1 MEDLI
6 FTRWQGGG
14 SGVVNII
21 KGWKGVRMKIRRIA
35 IVGGGYAGIKAGKT
49 LDKIFRKDDLIEI
62 TLIDKNPYHTLMT
75 RIHEV
80 AGHSI
85 EPARIKVDFQ
95 QIFAKSKVKIITDL
109 IEEIDFADLRLKSVA
124 TTYKFDY
131 LILAGG
137 SSPNDLG
144 IKGVKEYGKLL
155 WSAQDAQNIRDH
167 IEKMFILVSQ
177 EQDKQ
182 KELMTFVVVGGGFT
196 GVEMAGE
203 LGELRE
209 RFSNKYSIN
218 KDEVLIYN
226 IEATPRILGR
236 LKDEG
241 LVKKVENR
249 YTELGIRLLKES
261 AIVEVTED
269 SIYLNN
275 GRKIKTKTLIWGA
288 GIKANHLVG
297 RLDLAQGN
305 SGRIKVNPYMQSLQ
319 YENVFLAGDNV
330 HYQDETGFLPQT
342 VEAAEQTGYTA
353 AVNIASLILKKPL
366 MRHKQNYHGSV
377 VSVGSKYA
385 VANILGIKLS
395 GTPASLVK
403 RLINHYYLLTILGIN
418 KPLPGSGDRRT
429 Q

>member
-1 MEDLI
+1 MEI
-6 FTRWQGGG
+6 T
-14 SGVVNII
+14 
-21 KGWKGVRMKIRRIA
+21 RIA

-49 LDKIFRKDDLIEI
+49 LEKIFKNDDLIEI

-85 EPARIKVDFQ
+85 ELARVKVDFN
-95 QIFAKSKVKIITDL
+95 QIFVKSKVKIITDL
-109 IEEIDFADLRLKSVA
+109 IEDIDFEELKLKSFTA
-124 TTYKFDY
+124 TYKYDY

-137 SSPNDLG
+137 SSPNDLK

-167 IEKMFILVSQ
+167 IEKMFTMASQKQ

-203 LGELRE
+203 LGQLRE
-209 RFSNKYSIN
+209 EFSKEYSIN

-226 IEATPRILGR
+226 IEATSRILSG

-241 LVKKVENR
+241 LVKRVENR
-249 YTELGIRLLKES
+249 YTELGVRLLKET
-261 AIVEVTED
+261 AIVEATED
-269 SIYLNN
+269 SICLNN
-275 GRKIKTKTLIWGA
+275 GSRIKTKTLIWGA
-288 GIKANHLVG
+288 GIKANDLVG

-305 SGRIKVNPYMQSLQ
+305 GGRIKVNPYMQSLQ
-319 YENVFLAGDNV
+319 YENLFLAGDNV
-330 HYQDETGFLPQT
+330 HYQDENGFLPQT

-366 MRHKQNYHGSV
+366 IRHKQNYHGSV

-385 VANILGIKLS
+385 VAKILGIKLS
-395 GTPASLVK
+395 GTPASLIK
-403 RLINHYYLLTILGIN
+403 RLINYYYLFTILGFN
-418 KPLPGSGDRRT
+418 KPLPGSNAE
-429 Q
+429 